1 MNSMRK
7 YVILA
12 GILPVLALCTLQMA
26 HGQQQPVFS
35 QYPLNKF
42 LYNPALAGVDGI
54 TTIGL
59 TARQQWSG
67 LPNPPSTFA
76 FTAQTRVLEDS
87 YIMRLLTARKNP
99 EKASRR
105 GRIGLGVN
113 MYSDHNGAISRS
125 GFQFTYAYHI
135 NWNDKAQLSFGLSAA
150 GFQFKLND
158 KDAVILDQDDPLLL
172 NNRHSFFVPDFNF
185 GTYLLTDQFYAG
197 IGISDLLGSY
207 LKLGRYKFENY
218 RTLRHYYVMSGYRF
232 YAGDNFRIEPS
243 FLLRTT
249 REEIQCD
256 FNLTST
262 YQRTY
267 WLGFSYRTGN
277 TFVFMGGLNIQ
288 NFFLGYAYDAG
299 GGYIKRYTTGSHEL
313 MFGMR
318 FGESSVRR
326 MRWLRKDVKSF
337 EDR

>member
-1 MNSMRK
+1 MMK
-7 YVILA
+7 KCLKFT
-12 GILPVLALCTLQMA
+12 GIAAAIALYSLQIVV
-26 HGQQQPVFS
+26 GQQQPVFS
-35 QYPLNKF
+35 QYTLNKF

-67 LPNPPSTFA
+67 LPDPPSTFA

-99 EKASRR
+99 EKASRK
-105 GRIGLGVN
+105 GRIGIGTNLYN
-113 MYSDHNGAISRS
+113 DHNGAISRS
-125 GFQFTYAYHI
+125 GFQLTYAYHI

-150 GFQFKLND
+150 GFQFKLDD
-158 KDAVILDQDDPLLL
+158 KNAVILDPEDPLLL
-172 NNRHSFFVPDFNF
+172 TNKHTFFVPDFNV

-218 RTLRHYYVMSGYRF
+218 RTLRHYYLMSGYRF

-243 FLLRTT
+243 FLIRTT
-249 REEIQCD
+249 REEMKCD
-256 FNLTST
+256 FTLTTT
-262 YQRTY
+262 YQRNY
-267 WLGFSYRTGN
+267 WLGISYRTAN
-277 TFVFMGGLNIQ
+277 TYVLMGGLNVQ

-299 GGYIKRYTTGSHEL
+299 GGYIKRYTSGSHEI

-318 FGESSVRR
+318 FGETSVRR
-326 MRWLRKDVKSF
+326 MRWLRKDIKTF
-337 EDR
+337 EDK